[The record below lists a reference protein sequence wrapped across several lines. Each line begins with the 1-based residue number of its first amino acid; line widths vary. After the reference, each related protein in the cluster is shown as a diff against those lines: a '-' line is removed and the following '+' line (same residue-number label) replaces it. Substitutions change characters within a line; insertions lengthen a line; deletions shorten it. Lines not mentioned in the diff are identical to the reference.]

1 MGNESRFGKAGVVSL
16 SAQVLVCF
24 RCFAPAHRKLLLS
37 ATREDSRPALQAPA
51 YRHGEERPR
60 EHPPKRRP
68 SGWVETPQE
77 RSGRRPF
84 AAADLNWAQTLR
96 PHPRWAGTATKSG
109 RRVFY
114 PDPWGALRPFAVAS
128 ARAISMR
135 DRERAKFGI
144 NKGENAEKRRS
155 QTQEGTVSPPTELC
169 RVDELSI
176 SVMVPG
182 DIFLIEELEAP
193 GLNSE
198 PTFYAILAC
207 PLCGNQALIS
217 AAQYF
222 GYAPVICAAKACPGF
237 FRIIDEGRL
246 VYLPVN

>member
-1 MGNESRFGKAGVVSL
+1 
-16 SAQVLVCF
+16 
-24 RCFAPAHRKLLLS
+24 
-37 ATREDSRPALQAPA
+37 
-51 YRHGEERPR
+51 
-60 EHPPKRRP
+60 
-68 SGWVETPQE
+68 
-77 RSGRRPF
+77 
-84 AAADLNWAQTLR
+84 
-96 PHPRWAGTATKSG
+96 
-109 RRVFY
+109 
-114 PDPWGALRPFAVAS
+114 
-128 ARAISMR
+128 MR

-222 GYAPVICAAKACPGF
+222 GYAPVICAARACPGF

-246 VYLPVN
+246 VYLPAN